1 MSGMNTLNLYP
12 QVYAEYIPMMAELE
26 KQTYPFYSMEYA
38 KEVMRDTLEK
48 TFTEEEKAEKPDLID
63 DLIFMFECL
72 HKCGCTCKSYMWM
85 AEEMGYDT
93 SKENKL
99 LKRMRL
105 AFFDY

>member
-48 TFTEEEKAEKPDLID
+48 TFTEEEKAETLRDSGD
-63 DLIFMFECL
+63 RRQRATE
-72 HKCGCTCKSYMWM
+72 
-85 AEEMGYDT
+85 A
-93 SKENKL
+93 
-99 LKRMRL
+99 KRET
-105 AFFDY
+105 